1 MIRHIKLQQ
10 AGDAERLHATTGW
23 QRRARPEGVS
33 EVDRNKYFGGSLSK
47 ERLPRG
53 SSWAFGERLGGAV
66 IGLVTNGLLAR
77 LLSPPESGAYFPVL
91 SMISLRAL
99 VGSLGLPKAVV
110 RCIAENLT
118 LDQFGRT
125 RRVIYTVLG
134 IGVLGTLG
142 GGRNHR
148 TAERDHGA
156 DRQEAG
162 RDVDPRELLPFVVPV
177 GPFEPVSA
185 PRRGGTSP
193 VFRRLA
199 SRRSTEDV
207 GWEVRR
213 GETLG

>member
-91 SMISLRAL
+91 S
-99 VGSLGLPKAVV
+99 
-110 RCIAENLT
+110 
-118 LDQFGRT
+118 GRT

-185 PRRGGTSP
+185 PRRGGKSP